1 MNWKSGPASARAE
14 LEPAREE
21 LRAAHEAE
29 AGGRQRPA
37 EVHHRVA
44 ADVAVDLNADF
55 HVCHYHT
62 VTCVN
67 MSPYIVIRSMQVEY
81 SLDMLFEV

>member
-44 ADVAVDLNADF
+44 ADVAVDLSADF
-55 HVCHYHT
+55 HRDHYCT

-67 MSPYIVIRSMQVEY
+67 MPPYMSVEY
-81 SLDMLFEV
+81 F